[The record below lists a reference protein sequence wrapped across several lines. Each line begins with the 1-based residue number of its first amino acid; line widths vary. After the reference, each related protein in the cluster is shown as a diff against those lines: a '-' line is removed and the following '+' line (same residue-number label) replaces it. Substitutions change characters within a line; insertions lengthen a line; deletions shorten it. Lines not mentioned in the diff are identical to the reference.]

1 MPPACFLNAPTDS
14 HTRDV
19 GHWLGMTGT
28 ERTADYR
35 KNVVGRDAHIAPP
48 YSDLSSA
55 VAPHQRQRHR
65 KKDDP
70 FIESKTEIPR
80 ERVVSIHKSVR
91 IIARPEV
98 KEPEVP
104 SGAFAYFCHC

>member
-14 HTRDV
+14 HTSDV

-48 YSDLSSA
+48 YSDLSST
-55 VAPHQRQRHR
+55 VVVYERQRRR
-65 KKDDP
+65 KEVNASYVAIITV
-70 FIESKTEIPR
+70 FR
-80 ERVVSIHKSVR
+80 ER
-91 IIARPEV
+91 EV
-98 KEPEVP
+98 KGINYEKEIACAD
-104 SGAFAYFCHC
+104 S

>member
-1 MPPACFLNAPTDS
+1 MDRVVRPYEVLPYPF
-14 HTRDV
+14 
-19 GHWLGMTGT
+19 
-28 ERTADYR
+28 
-35 KNVVGRDAHIAPP
+35 VGRDAHIAPP
-48 YSDLSSA
+48 YSDLFSA
-55 VAPHQRQRHR
+55 VAPHQRQRRR
-65 KKDDP
+65 KKVDP

-91 IIARPEV
+91 IIARRSV